1 MSVDLVIVVTGAAIL
16 VMLYALWMVIS
27 LKKNIPGGMV
37 GKYWNLLL
45 ILVVLFAG
53 GYIAMPFLGTL
64 DVDLLRMAVA
74 LIFLFGAI
82 YVVITINLINK
93 VIKALSE

>member
-1 MSVDLVIVVTGAAIL
+1 MSVDLVLVVTGAAIL
-16 VMLYALWMVIS
+16 VMLYALWMVIA

-37 GKYWNLLL
+37 GKYWNFLL

-64 DVDLLRMAVA
+64 DVDLLRMVVA
-74 LIFLFGAI
+74 MIFLFGAV